1 MAGERMRQIF
11 EGFLSV
17 GIPAAGLVLF
27 ALVLARRE
35 GRDCRKLKDET
46 EPANRKGAGM
56 RILISPDPN
65 GHLGRRGT
73 E

>member
-1 MAGERMRQIF
+1 MHQII

-17 GIPAAGLVLF
+17 GIPAAGLVSY

-35 GRDCRKLKDET
+35 DRDRRKLTGET
-46 EPANRKGAGM
+46 ETANRKGQG
-56 RILISPDPN
+56 IPVVISPDPN
-65 GHLGRRGT
+65 GHLGRCGT

>member
-1 MAGERMRQIF
+1 MQQIF

-17 GIPAAGLVLF
+17 GIPAAGLVSY

-35 GRDCRKLKDET
+35 AGDRRKST
-46 EPANRKGAGM
+46 GEPEPENRKGAGM
-56 RILISPDPN
+56 PIVIGPDPD

>member
-1 MAGERMRQIF
+1 MHQIF

-17 GIPAAGLVLF
+17 GIPAAGLVSYGL
-27 ALVLARRE
+27 LLARRE
-35 GRDCRKLKDET
+35 DRIRRKLTVKT
-46 EPANRKGAGM
+46 EPANWKGAGM
-56 RILISPDPN
+56 PIVVSPDPD

>member
-1 MAGERMRQIF
+1 MHQIF

-17 GIPAAGLVLF
+17 GIPAAGLVSY
-27 ALVLARRE
+27 ALVLGRRE
-35 GRDCRKLKDET
+35 DRDRRKLIGKT
-46 EPANRKGAGM
+46 EPANRKDAGTP
-56 RILISPDPN
+56 ILINPDPD

>member
-1 MAGERMRQIF
+1 MHQIF

-17 GIPAAGLVLF
+17 GIPAAGLVSY

-35 GRDCRKLKDET
+35 DRDRRKLTGET
-46 EPANRKGAGM
+46 KPANRKGAGM
-56 RILISPDPN
+56 PIVINPDPD

>member
-1 MAGERMRQIF
+1 MRQIF

-17 GIPAAGLVLF
+17 GIPAAGLVSY

-35 GRDCRKLKDET
+35 DRNRRKLTSET

-56 RILISPDPN
+56 PIVISPDPD

>member
-1 MAGERMRQIF
+1 
-11 EGFLSV
+11 
-17 GIPAAGLVLF
+17 LVSY

-35 GRDCRKLKDET
+35 ARDRRKLTGET
-46 EPANRKGAGM
+46 EPENRKGAG
-56 RILISPDPN
+56 IPIVIGPDPN